1 LQLCRDGGRIGVV
14 LPRSALAASG
24 SAPWREAV
32 LEHGQFADVT
42 MIVNNRQWFFEDV
55 HPQYTIGLVS
65 IEKDGKAERK
75 VNLIGPFNSY
85 DAYLKGT
92 QLPRVS
98 FPAADFK
105 TWSSG
110 AAFPLL
116 PSVASGEVFL
126 KLRRHPR
133 LDAEGPGW
141 KALVVRELDATN
153 DKHYMLISPDSTA
166 GLWPVY
172 KGASF
177 DLWQPDTGEYYAWA
191 EPNYICGVLQERRL
205 NQAKVA
211 RSAFA
216 ELPRQVIA
224 DPATLPCR
232 QPRIA
237 FRDVARAT
245 DNRTVHT
252 ALVPPEVVIANQAPY
267 LLWTQGDERDQA
279 YLLGV
284 LSSLPLDWYARRYVE
299 THVNFHI
306 LYSFPVPRPERTEAL
321 RRRVEELAGRLAAV
335 DERYAHWAAAVGVPV
350 ASVTDPAEKA
360 DMVAELDAAV
370 ALLYGLEEADL
381 RHIFATFHVGWDYG
395 DRLESAVTHY
405 RRLEALT

>member
-1 LQLCRDGGRIGVV
+1 MTNRGGWVFDD
-14 LPRSALAASG
+14 A
-24 SAPWREAV
+24 
-32 LEHGQFADVT
+32 EH
-42 MIVNNRQWFFEDV
+42 R
-55 HPQYTIGLVS
+55 YTIGLVS

-75 VNLIGPFNSY
+75 VNLIGPFASY
-85 DAYLKGT
+85 EAYQAGAG
-92 QLPRVS
+92 LPRVS
-98 FPAADFK
+98 FPADEF
-105 TWSSG
+105 TSWSSG

-116 PSVASGEVFL
+116 PSVESGEVFL

-133 LDAEGPGW
+133 LDAEGYGW
-141 KALVVRELDATN
+141 RARAVQGDLNATTG
-153 DKHYMLISPDSTA
+153 KHYMLLAPETTA

-177 DLWQPDTGEYYAWA
+177 DLWQPDTGDYYAWV
-191 EPNYICGVLQERRL
+191 EPDYICGVLQERRL
-205 NQAKVA
+205 NQAKIA

-216 ELPRQVIA
+216 ELPRQLIA

-245 DNRTVHT
+245 DNRTVHA
-252 ALVPPEVVIANQAPY
+252 ALVPPEVVITNKGPY
-267 LLWTQGDERDQA
+267 FLWTQGDERDQA

-284 LSSLPLDWYARRYVE
+284 LSSLPLDWYARRWVE
-299 THVNFHI
+299 VSLNFHI
-306 LYSFPVPRPERTEAL
+306 LYAFPVPRPERTEAL

-405 RRLEALT
+405 RRLQALT